1 MKVKFVTFKS
11 NRAAFENDLAP
22 FRTKGNLQMVI
33 RDHAKDEKCIWIELN
48 NNKNQMQ
55 DNFRRYLNMRA
66 DQKMLRS
73 LKIEEIDGMGYATLN
88 GVRQEV
94 KA

>member
-11 NRAAFENDLAP
+11 NRTAFENDLAP
-22 FRTKGNLQMVI
+22 FQTKGNLQMSI
-33 RDHAKDEKCIWIELN
+33 RDHAKDEKCIWIELS
-48 NNKNQMQ
+48 NNKDQMQ

-66 DQKMLRS
+66 SQQMLRS
-73 LKIEEIDGMGYATLN
+73 LKIEELDGMGRPTIN